1 MQTETPKTK
10 ENVPGETLALVLWW
24 VAMCVLIVSLAASLV
39 DFLESCYP
47 DLFRKSY
54 YLAVLAVPARLLQPF
69 MQWLWLSL
77 WLFIFAV
84 LIKLLGRFVIAV
96 ENIAGKMQ
104 RPGA

>member
-10 ENVPGETLALVLWW
+10 ENVPGEILATILWW
-24 VAMCVLIVSLAASLV
+24 VAMCVLIVSLLAGLASY
-39 DFLESCYP
+39 LESCYP
-47 DLFRKSY
+47 DFFRKSY
-54 YLAVLAVPARLLQPF
+54 YLIILGVPARLLQPF

-104 RPGA
+104 KPGA